1 MSRTSIDRQP
11 PLRTDDDTPD
21 LDERSRKKVRWN
33 SDNVMEGDKEDFG
46 RIGCAYY
53 NPEDFLIY
61 VLEDTQETAQFDV
74 TRTLLDQVSPDVFLA
89 NSKADDKFID
99 LCGDSM
105 ATSGGFFQIRPQKDF
120 RPERGRNNV
129 LSLGLLSDLPEETID
144 PPDPD
149 ASTEPRNAYEFM
161 QRRRSAKG
169 NPTLK
174 RWNASVRVSNFAALD
189 LSPFALGSI
198 GALLD
203 YLIREQALGD
213 LEPEGISG
221 LDVRGIANLSL
232 DKTMQINADA
242 LFSLQV
248 FENESHASIHST
260 KTKEG
265 LSLFGMLDTT
275 RTTLGR
281 SLLRTWL
288 LRPSLSLTVIN
299 SRHDAVECF
308 TRPENIDIANVMHG
322 QLNGIKNVPR
332 VLGALRA
339 GKAVLTDWQGLVKVR
354 VNRRWVC
361 RILTDT
367 RRESSLSTLQCFEIS
382 LGSSLITALDI
393 AAFREVG
400 GAINKTIDWEESTL
414 LQRVCVRPHIDE
426 ELDNRKHLY
435 NGVDAV
441 LSKVAEGISP
451 TVPQDYATSLNVVYF
466 PQLGFLVCVPMLEE
480 WRSGDGIEV
489 LDGWTFQVY
498 YFLPIKLRSHV
509 YFKNDKMHDLDK
521 HLGDLYPLIIDRELE
536 IIQELA
542 ESVLPFSE
550 AISDACDICA
560 ELDCLLCFAEATSLY
575 NYRRPRMSKEN
586 VIKIQQGRPWTH
598 SYQTT
603 SFLVGGAGI
612 DSYPDVHGVDD
623 DLMSEGSTLGN
634 SVLICTGANACG
646 KSVYLKQIALI
657 QLMAQLFRL
666 PPPDDPFGASFVPA
680 ESATLGIV
688 DKVFTRIQTRESV
701 SKVQSAF
708 MIDLNQVSL
717 ALRNATPHSLIL
729 LDEFGKGTAAAGSY
743 GAGLFAG
750 VLRHLLARGSDC
762 PKVIATTHFHELFS
776 TGILEPQKL
785 PITFVHMELTRCDRA
800 VNGLSLESHAARCAE
815 LFGVPTHVVQRAQY
829 VTELLSI
836 HELPRLLDEAISEED
851 QLDMDLASAVCQRF
865 LEWNLETQEA
875 SLEDVRAR
883 LAQVLGRSGEE

>member
-1 MSRTSIDRQP
+1 MREAGKKCAGIRITSWKVTKKVI
-11 PLRTDDDTPD
+11 
-21 LDERSRKKVRWN
+21 RKKLATTLN
-33 SDNVMEGDKEDFG
+33 G

-53 NPEDFLIY
+53 NPVDFLIY
-61 VLEDTQETAQFDV
+61 VLEDTQETPQFDV
-74 TRTLLDQVSPDVFLA
+74 ARTLLDQVSPDVFLA
-89 NSKADDKFID
+89 SSKADDKFID

-105 ATSGGFFQIRPQKDF
+105 AASGGFFQIRPQKDF
-120 RPERGRNNV
+120 RPERGRNSV

-149 ASTEPRNAYEFM
+149 ASAEPKNAYEFM

-174 RWNASVRVSNFAALD
+174 RWNASVRMSNFAALD
-189 LSPFALGSI
+189 VSPFALGSI

-221 LDVRGIANLSL
+221 LDVRGIANLAL

-248 FENESHASIHST
+248 FENESHASIHSN

-265 LSLFGMLDTT
+265 LSLSGMLDTT
-275 RTTLGR
+275 RTRLGG
-281 SLLRTWL
+281 SLLRMWL
-288 LRPSLSLTVIN
+288 LRPSLSLEVIN
-299 SRHDAVECF
+299 ARHDAVECF
-308 TRPENIDIANVMHG
+308 TRPENIDTANVMHG

-332 VLGALRA
+332 VLAALRT
-339 GKAVLTDWQGLVKVR
+339 GKAVLTDWQGLVKFTFHTAMLR
-354 VNRRWVC
+354 DK
-361 RILTDT
+361 LG
-367 RRESSLSTLQCFEIS
+367 ELSMGRDVDIVKK
-382 LGSSLITALDI
+382 LITALDV

-426 ELDNRKHLY
+426 ELDNRKHSY

-489 LDGWTFQVY
+489 LDDARQVSL
-498 YFLPIKLRSHV
+498 FIMRTVFASKPAK
-509 YFKNDKMHDLDK
+509 DLDK

-536 IIQELA
+536 IIHELA
-542 ESVLPFSE
+542 ESVLPFAE
-550 AISDACDICA
+550 AISNACDICA
-560 ELDCLLCFAEATSLY
+560 ELDCLLCFAEATNLY
-575 NYRRPRMSKEN
+575 NYRRPRMSNEN
-586 VIKIQQGRPWTH
+586 VIKIQQGRHPLQE
-598 SYQTT
+598 QTVDT
-603 SFLVGGAGI
+603 FVPNDVFLVGGAGI
-612 DSYPDVHGVDD
+612 DSYPDTHGEEG
-623 DLMSEGSTLGN
+623 DLTSEGSTLGN

-646 KSVYLKQIALI
+646 KSVYLKQLI
-657 QLMAQLFRL
+657 QLMAQVGLC
-666 PPPDDPFGASFVPA
+666 FVPA

-688 DKVFTRIQTRESV
+688 DK
-701 SKVQSAF
+701 
-708 MIDLNQVSL
+708 N
-717 ALRNATPHSLIL
+717 
-729 LDEFGKGTAAAGSY
+729 

-750 VLRHLLARGSDC
+750 VLQHLLARGSDC

-776 TGILEPQKL
+776 TGMLEPQNL
-785 PITFVHMELTRCDRA
+785 PITFVHMEVMFTTRTGEIISSEYNLSLQVCALLRRDNKLTSCARA

-815 LFGVPTHVVQRAQY
+815 LFGVPAHVVQRAQY
-829 VTELLSI
+829 VTELLST

-865 LEWNLETQEA
+865 LEWNLEIQGA

-883 LAQVLGRSGEE
+883 LAQVLGRSGEK

>member
-1 MSRTSIDRQP
+1 MREAGKKCAGIRITSWKVTKKVI
-11 PLRTDDDTPD
+11 
-21 LDERSRKKVRWN
+21 RKKLATTLN
-33 SDNVMEGDKEDFG
+33 G

-53 NPEDFLIY
+53 NPVDFLIY
-61 VLEDTQETAQFDV
+61 VLEDTQETTQFDV
-74 TRTLLDQVSPDVFLA
+74 ARTLLDQVSPDVFLA
-89 NSKADDKFID
+89 SSKADDKFID
-99 LCGDSM
+99 LCSDSM
-105 ATSGGFFQIRPQKDF
+105 AASGGFFQIRPQKDF
-120 RPERGRNNV
+120 RPERGRNSV

-149 ASTEPRNAYEFM
+149 ASAEPRNAYEFM

-174 RWNASVRVSNFAALD
+174 RWNASVRMPNFAALD
-189 LSPFALGSI
+189 VSPFALGSI

-221 LDVRGIANLSL
+221 LDVRGIANLAL

-248 FENESHASIHST
+248 FENESHASIHSN

-275 RTTLGR
+275 RTKLGR
-281 SLLRTWL
+281 SLLRMWL
-288 LRPSLSLTVIN
+288 LRPSLSLEVIN
-299 SRHDAVECF
+299 ARYDAVECF
-308 TRPENIDIANVMHG
+308 TRPENIDTANVMHG

-332 VLGALRA
+332 VLAALRT
-339 GKAVLTDWQGLVKVR
+339 GKAVLTDWQGLVKFTFHTAMLR
-354 VNRRWVC
+354 DK
-361 RILTDT
+361 LG
-367 RRESSLSTLQCFEIS
+367 ELSMGRDVDIVKK
-382 LGSSLITALDI
+382 LITALDV

-480 WRSGDGIEV
+480 WRSGDGVEV
-489 LDGWTFQVY
+489 LDGWTFQV
-498 YFLPIKLRSHV
+498 FSIRSHV
-509 YFKNDKMHDLDK
+509 YFKNEKMHDLDK

-536 IIQELA
+536 IIHELA
-542 ESVLPFSE
+542 ESVLPFAE
-550 AISDACDICA
+550 AISNACDICA

-575 NYRRPRMSKEN
+575 NYRRPRMSNEN
-586 VIKIQQGRPWTH
+586 VIKIQQGRHPLQE
-598 SYQTT
+598 QTVDT
-603 SFLVGGAGI
+603 FVPNDVFLVGRAGI
-612 DSYPDVHGVDD
+612 DSYPDIHGEED
-623 DLMSEGSTLGN
+623 DLTSEGSTPGN
-634 SVLICTGANACG
+634 SVLVCTGANACG
-646 KSVYLKQIALI
+646 KSVYLKQVALI
-657 QLMAQLFRL
+657 QLMAQVGL
-666 PPPDDPFGASFVPA
+666 GFVPV

-688 DKVFTRIQTRESV
+688 DKIIETRYSVFPYPQ
-701 SKVQSAF
+701 VQSAF

-717 ALRNATPHSLIL
+717 GLRNATPRSLVL
-729 LDEFGKGTAAAGSY
+729 LDEFGKGTTAAD

-750 VLRHLLARGSDC
+750 VLQHLLARGSDC

-776 TGILEPQKL
+776 TGMLEPQNL
-785 PITFVHMELTRCDRA
+785 PITFVHMEVMFTTRTGEIIISGSPEVTKGESITYLYRYLTLCARA

-815 LFGVPTHVVQRAQY
+815 LFGVPAHVVQRAQY
-829 VTELLSI
+829 VTELLST

-865 LEWNLETQEA
+865 LEWNLEIQGA

-883 LAQVLGRSGEE
+883 LAQVLGRSGE